1 MAASLNQGLTDRR
14 TYSAPKSIKK
24 TIFNS
29 FGQVGDLYFLCVL
42 FRININTV
50 LHKIQKIR
58 NLTDSTYII
67 RMDKNKFEFRSGQ
80 YLSLGLPDDVNMR
93 EYSIY
98 SGVDDPFLEVLIKE
112 VQEGDVSVLLK
123 KAKVGQLLNVE
134 GPYGFFTLREKDIE
148 NHEFLF
154 LATGTGISPFHSF
167 IQSNPNLNYTLIHG
181 IRFTSEAYEKETY
194 SKERY
199 FSATSKDSRG
209 SFQGRLTGYLKTINP
224 KSDTLCYLCGN
235 VDMIHDAYDILQEKG
250 IPVDQ
255 IHSEVYF

>member
-1 MAASLNQGLTDRR
+1 M
-14 TYSAPKSIKK
+14 
-24 TIFNS
+24 
-29 FGQVGDLYFLCVL
+29 
-42 FRININTV
+42 
-50 LHKIQKIR
+50 LHKIQSIR

-67 RMDKNKFEFRSGQ
+67 RMEKNNFEFRSGQ

-98 SGVDDPFLEVLIKE
+98 SGSNDPFLEVLIKE
-112 VQEGDVSVLLK
+112 VEEGDISVILK
-123 KAKVGQLLNVE
+123 KTKTGQALNVE
-134 GPYGFFTLREKDIE
+134 GPYGFFTLKEKDIE
-148 NHEFLF
+148 TQEFLF

-167 IQSNPNLNYTLIHG
+167 IKSNPKINYSLIHG
-181 IRFTSEAYEKETY
+181 IRMSSETYEKENY

-199 FSATSKDSRG
+199 TSAVSQDSKG
-209 SFQGRLTGYLKTINP
+209 NYQGRLTEYLKTLNP
-224 KSDTLCYLCGN
+224 KADTLCYLCGN

>member
-134 GPYGFFTLREKDIE
+134 GPYGFF
-148 NHEFLF
+148 
-154 LATGTGISPFHSF
+154 
-167 IQSNPNLNYTLIHG
+167 
-181 IRFTSEAYEKETY
+181 
-194 SKERY
+194 Y
-199 FSATSKDSRG
+199 FARKR
-209 SFQGRLTGYLKTINP
+209 
-224 KSDTLCYLCGN
+224 
-235 VDMIHDAYDILQEKG
+235 H
-250 IPVDQ
+250 
-255 IHSEVYF
+255 

>member
-1 MAASLNQGLTDRR
+1 M
-14 TYSAPKSIKK
+14 
-24 TIFNS
+24 
-29 FGQVGDLYFLCVL
+29 
-42 FRININTV
+42 
-50 LHKIQKIR
+50 LHKIQSIR

-67 RMDKNKFEFRSGQ
+67 RMDKNNFEFRSGQ
-80 YLSLGLPDDVNMR
+80 YLSLGMPDDVNMR

-98 SGVDDPFLEVLIKE
+98 SGSNDSFLEVLIKE
-112 VQEGDVSVLLK
+112 VEEGDVSVILK
-123 KAKVGQLLNVE
+123 KTRVGQALNVE
-134 GPYGFFTLREKDIE
+134 GPYGFFTLKEKDIE
-148 NHEFLF
+148 NRKFLF

-167 IQSNPNLNYTLIHG
+167 IKSNPKINYSLIHG
-181 IRFTSEAYEKETY
+181 IRMSSETYEKESY

-199 FSATSKDSRG
+199 TAAVSQDSKG
-209 SFQGRLTGYLKTINP
+209 NYHGRLTEYLKTLNP